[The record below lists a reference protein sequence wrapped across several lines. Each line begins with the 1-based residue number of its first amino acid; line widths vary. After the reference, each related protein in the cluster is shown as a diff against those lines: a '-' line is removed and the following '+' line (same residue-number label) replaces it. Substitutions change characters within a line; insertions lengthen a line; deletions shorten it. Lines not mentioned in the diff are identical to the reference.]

1 MENAVVYA
9 RYSSHN
15 QTEQSIEGQLAAAN
29 SYALAHDL
37 NIIHEYCD
45 RAKTGTNDNREEFQQ
60 MLSDCAKK
68 QFSVIIVWKVD
79 RFGRN
84 REEITFNKYRCKKHG
99 VRVVYVAENVSEG
112 PEGVILESVLE
123 GMAEY
128 YSLQL
133 SQNVRR
139 GKLESAKKLHV
150 MGGHLPLGYRKGE
163 DGCYEIDPKTAPT
176 VKLIFEKYAEGYTL
190 AALMEYLN
198 AHGHRTAPGKKFTK
212 NSLPRIL
219 ANEKYIGVY
228 TYKDLI
234 RVENAIP
241 PLVSKEVFRKC
252 QQNMTLHRRT
262 PSADWDYSD
271 YILTGKA
278 YCGICGAKLVGKSGY
293 GRHGRKYNYYVCNH
307 SVCRKGACLK
317 KHIPQPV
324 LDEAVLGSVLDLLKN
339 NELLDYIIDLIWDYY
354 CQNTKEKEEIERLE
368 KRLSSIDS
376 SEQNIIKS
384 IEEGMPFALVK
395 NRLAE
400 LTEEKSVARKLLGEL
415 KLKAEVGLTKD
426 HIRCFMERFRDA
438 NITDRD
444 CMVALV
450 DTLICAIYVEDDS
463 YTIALNY
470 SGEKSVVTFEDI
482 KKASTID
489 ASKSVRPCLQHQGV
503 ANSMRTIVYGNTV
516 LISKKLDTQ
525 I

>member
-45 RAKTGTNDNREEFQQ
+45 RAKTGTNDNREEFQR

-133 SQNVRR
+133 SQNVKR
-139 GKLESAKKLHV
+139 GKLESAKKMHV
-150 MGGHLPLGYRKGE
+150 MGGHMPLGYRKSAE
-163 DGCYEIDPKTAPT
+163 CTYEIDPETAPI
-176 VKLIFEKYAEGYTL
+176 VQLIFAKYAAGYTL
-190 AALMEYLN
+190 ATLTDYLN
-198 AHGHRTAPGKKFTK
+198 QHGYRTNTGKKFTK

-219 ANEKYIGVY
+219 ANEKYTGVY

-234 RVENAIP
+234 RIENAIP
-241 PLVSKEVFRKC
+241 PLVTEEVFRKC
-252 QQNMTLHRRT
+252 QANMTLHRRA
-262 PSADWDYSD
+262 PAADWDYSD
-271 YILTGKA
+271 YLLSGKA
-278 YCGICGAKLVGKSGY
+278 YCGICGEKLVGKSGY
-293 GRHGRKYNYYVCNH
+293 GRHGRKYHYYVCNH
-307 SVCRKGACLK
+307 STCRKGECRK
-317 KHIPQPV
+317 KHIPQPQLDSLV
-324 LDEAVLGSVLDLLKN
+324 LDSVLGLLKN
-339 NELLDYIIDLIWDYY
+339 DELLDYIIDLVWDYY
-354 CQNTKEKEEIERLE
+354 CQSTKEKDEIERLE
-368 KRLSSIDS
+368 KRLTAIDTA
-376 SEQNIIKS
+376 EQNIIRS
-384 IEEGMPFALVK
+384 VEEGMPFQLVK

-400 LTEEKSVARKLLGEL
+400 LTEEKSAARKLLGEL
-415 KLKAEVGLTKD
+415 RLKVEVGLTKD

-438 NITDRD
+438 NITDRE
-444 CMVALV
+444 CMTTLMDALIAAV
-450 DTLICAIYVEDDS
+450 YVEDDS

-470 SGEKSVVTFEDI
+470 NGERSTFTFEDM
-482 KKASTID
+482 KKASTI
-489 ASKSVRPCLQHQGV
+489 ATESVRPCLQNQGM
-503 ANSMRTIVYGNTV
+503 ANDMRTLVYGNVV
-516 LISKKLDTQ
+516 LIEKKLNA
-525 I
+525 